1 MSRKVA
7 SAVYLVFPCF
17 IIFPSSRQSR
27 LWSDSSPQK
36 MPWFQVQVRTCTLLP
51 PIDKEV
57 RRRCCI
63 FYFFLG
69 TEPQAYLIIHHRQ
82 PHPSRSCILVG
93 CFGTAWLPVWCFFLA
108 YIKPWYFIFASHI
121 VVIISN
127 DPIGVAHPHPHLHHD
142 RYHPHHHH
150 HHHHDFL
157 VPIIF
162 LNHLSR
168 DDSCNCNILWDT
180 GRKHPKAMFSQ
191 HLPFGHLLS

>member
-17 IIFPSSRQSR
+17 SIFPSSRQSR

-51 PIDKEV
+51 PIHKEV

-93 CFGTAWLPVWCFFLA
+93 CFGTAWLPVWCFFLGIYQA
-108 YIKPWYFIFASHI
+108 MILHFCQPHCRHNLKWSNRCCPSSSSSPSWSLSSSSSSSPSSWFSVSYYFS
-121 VVIISN
+121 SSSLT
-127 DPIGVAHPHPHLHHD
+127 GW
-142 RYHPHHHH
+142 
-150 HHHHDFL
+150 FL
-157 VPIIF
+157 
-162 LNHLSR
+162 
-168 DDSCNCNILWDT
+168 
-180 GRKHPKAMFSQ
+180 
-191 HLPFGHLLS
+191 